1 MYKSVKGENGHRLYI
16 SPKRDDIQICLLTC
30 PANMDEDTTA
40 ETVSMTHATT
50 YKWKKG
56 VCLRALQD
64 VELMFPGILLAG
76 PEKCGEVMQVSDP
89 KTQVGFVRNRNG
101 EGFESVNVRLKA
113 NCSLRLQKDI
123 ETVITFDSVSPAL
136 FAVED
141 S

>member
-1 MYKSVKGENGHRLYI
+1 
-16 SPKRDDIQICLLTC
+16 
-30 PANMDEDTTA
+30 MDENTTGQ
-40 ETVSMTHATT
+40 TVSMTHGTT

-89 KTQVGFVRNRNG
+89 KTEVGFFRNRNG
-101 EGFESVNVRLKA
+101 DGFESINIRLKA
-113 NCSLRLQKDI
+113 NHSLRLQKDS
-123 ETVITFDSVSPAL
+123 EMVITFESISPAL
-136 FAVED
+136 FRVEG